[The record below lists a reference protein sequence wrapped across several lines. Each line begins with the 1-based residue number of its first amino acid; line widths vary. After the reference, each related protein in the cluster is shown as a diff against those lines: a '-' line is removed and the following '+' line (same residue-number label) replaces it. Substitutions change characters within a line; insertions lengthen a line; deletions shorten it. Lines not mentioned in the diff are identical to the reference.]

1 MDYKIEE
8 EIPLPHLDKIV
19 LTDLIYINQESL
31 IVFIDWNLEQ
41 EGIDFIKKGSYFT
54 YLNSLS

>member
-8 EIPLPHLDKIV
+8 EIPLPHLDKLSI
-19 LTDLIYINQESL
+19 DLIYINQESL

-41 EGIDFIKKGSYFT
+41 EGIGGYKNLI
-54 YLNSLS
+54 